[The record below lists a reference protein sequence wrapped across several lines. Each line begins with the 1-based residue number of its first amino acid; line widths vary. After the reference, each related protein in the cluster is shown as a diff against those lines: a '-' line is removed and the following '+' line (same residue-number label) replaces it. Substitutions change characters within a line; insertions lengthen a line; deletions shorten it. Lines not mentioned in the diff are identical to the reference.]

1 MIAAILDHLWQSTLF
16 TLCVGIL
23 TLILR
28 RNGAHVRYGLWFLAS
43 LKFLIPFS
51 LLTLAGRRLI
61 HPVVS
66 TYAIAPSTVDAVE
79 HVAQPFSFTPVPA
92 SLAAT
97 APHSNVTAILLALWI
112 AGVVAVGLLWFTRW
126 SRLSAA
132 LRYARPLPM
141 SARLPVPV
149 KSTASVLEP
158 GLVGIWRPILL
169 LPEGIHESLTEQ
181 EMNAVLAHELCHLRR
196 RDNLTAAMHMV
207 VEAVFWFYPVVW
219 WLGARLIAERERAC
233 DESVLASG
241 NEPEAYAQGILKVCR
256 FYVQSRLACAAGVS
270 GADLKKRVVEIMMN
284 RRSIRLNT
292 AKKFILAMAGVAA
305 LASPFLAGRVMVE
318 AAPAASAQAQSS
330 APALSTP
337 EEISQRRDEQN
348 QPRTAIALD
357 PNEFDKF
364 VGFYQFQMSPGD
376 FFTVTRKG
384 DHFFARLTGQGDV
397 EEFPESPTKF
407 FAKIVHAQISFLSD
421 AQGKVTE
428 LVLHQNG
435 LEQHATRV
443 DESVVK
449 AAAAAVQQRIA
460 EGKPDPEREALAL
473 RDIAGQ
479 QKGEPDLDIMSPT
492 LIAAAKQQWPQIQEW
507 NQRIGKFKSLTF
519 MHVSQHGWDV
529 YDVTYEHGHMILS
542 VGPLTPDHKLQGI
555 FYQSS

>member
-1 MIAAILDHLWQSTLF
+1 MIGAILDHLWQSTLF
-16 TLCVGIL
+16 TVCAGLL

-28 RNGAHVRYGLWFLAS
+28 RNGAHIRYGLWFCAS
-43 LKFLIPFS
+43 LKFFIPFS
-51 LLTLAGRRLI
+51 LLTLASRSLI
-61 HPVVS
+61 HPVVP

-79 HVAQPFSFTPVPA
+79 HVAQPFSFTAVPA

-97 APHSNVTAILLALWI
+97 APHSSVTQILLVLWI
-112 AGVVAVGLLWFTRW
+112 VGAVTVGLVWFMRG

-132 LRYARPLPM
+132 LRSAKPLAM
-141 SARLPVPV
+141 SVRLPVPV
-149 KSTASVLEP
+149 KSTTSALEP

-169 LPEGIHESLTEQ
+169 LPEGIAASLSVR

-196 RDNLTAAMHMV
+196 RDNLTAAVHML

-219 WLGARLIAERERAC
+219 WLGARLIDERERAC

-256 FYVQSRLACAAGVS
+256 FYVQSQLACAAGVS
-270 GADLKKRVVEIMMN
+270 GADLKKRVVGIMMN
-284 RRSIRLNT
+284 RRSTRLST
-292 AKKFILAMAGVAA
+292 AKKIILATAGIAA
-305 LASPFLAGRVMVE
+305 LVSPFLAGRLVVH
-318 AAPAASAQAQSS
+318 AATVAPGQAQSGAPESS
-330 APALSTP
+330 AP
-337 EEISQRRDEQN
+337 EEISQRRDEQS
-348 QPRTAIALD
+348 QPRTAIAFD
-357 PNEFDKF
+357 PEDFDKF
-364 VGFYQFQMSPGD
+364 VGFYQLQMSSND
-376 FFTVTRKG
+376 FFTITRKG

-407 FAKIVHAQISFLSD
+407 FAKIVHAQISFISD

-435 LEQHATRV
+435 LEQHAARV

-449 AAAAAVQQRIA
+449 ADEAALRQRIA
-460 EGKPDPEREALAL
+460 EGKADPEREALAL
-473 RDIAGQ
+473 RDIAAQ
-479 QKGEPDLDIMSPT
+479 QKGEPDLDIMSPA
-492 LIAAAKQQWPQIQEW
+492 LIAAAKQQWPQIQNW
-507 NQRIGKFKSLTF
+507 NQRFGKFKSLVF

-542 VGPLTPDHKLQGI
+542 VGPLSPDHKLQGI